1 MAVFSYIALDG
12 QGVEQRGEL
21 EALDERDAR
30 VLLRAQRLRPMRL
43 DAGPLPEDASALE
56 QIFRTVEPVLPR
68 AWMPAGGKDVGM
80 LFRQLSLMLRAGHTL
95 VQSLDA
101 AGRLT
106 VKHRARD
113 LTVGLA
119 GDLRAGKSLSG
130 AMAAA
135 GRPFTPF
142 MVKLTAS
149 GELSGDLDQVL
160 ERMANDLDRK
170 LELKRQL
177 INSLTYPVIVMLMA
191 VGVFSF
197 LAVSVVPRFA
207 SFIESRGRDVPV
219 EAQMLMDM
227 AAWFSAWGAWVGLG
241 FVLAVLAVLFAY
253 RRPLGRAVIDRLL
266 LLLPVLGGAIRDAT
280 MAQVA
285 WTLGLLLKSGA
296 TAIES
301 LRVVT
306 HVAGNT
312 VFVAAFQE
320 AENRLLTGASLA
332 KSLKQRVIPHMM
344 QHMVAVGEGTGQIDQ
359 VMEAVG
365 EYYRKSLDARI
376 KLMASLI
383 EPVLLIFVGAVVG
396 FVYYAFF
403 KTIMSAGGGGG

>member
-1 MAVFSYIALDG
+1 VTVYSYIALDG
-12 QGVEQRGEL
+12 QGVEQKGEL

-30 VLLRAQRLRPMRL
+30 VLLRAQRLRLMRL
-43 DAGPLPEDASALE
+43 MEGPLPEDLSPWE
-56 QIFRTVEPVLPR
+56 QVVHAVEPVMPR
-68 AWMPAGGKDVGM
+68 TWMPARGKDLAL
-80 LFRQLSLMLRAGHTL
+80 LFRQMSLMLRAGHTL

-101 AGRLT
+101 AARLT
-106 VKHRARD
+106 IKHRVRG
-113 LTVGLA
+113 LVNGLA
-119 GDLRAGKSLSG
+119 RALREGKSLSA
-130 AMAAA
+130 AMEAA

-149 GELSGDLDQVL
+149 GEVSGELDVVL
-160 ERMANDLDRK
+160 DRLANDLDRK
-170 LELKRQL
+170 MELKRQL
-177 INSLTYPVIVMLMA
+177 INSLTYPVIVLLMA

-207 SFIESRGRDVPV
+207 SFIESRGRDVPA
-219 EAQMLMDM
+219 EAQMLLDI
-227 AAWFSAWGAWVGLG
+227 SAWATAWGGWVVLGLLATVGGL
-241 FVLAVLAVLFAY
+241 LFAY
-253 RRPLGRAVIDRLL
+253 ATPRGRGLMDRALLWLPL
-266 LLLPVLGGAIRDAT
+266 LGGAIRDAT
-280 MAQVA
+280 MAQTA

-306 HVAGNT
+306 HVAGNR
-312 VFVAAFQE
+312 VYVAAFEE
-320 AENRLLTGASLA
+320 AENRLLTGKTLA
-332 KSLKQRVIPHMM
+332 KSLNQRPIPHMM
-344 QHMVAVGEGTGQIDQ
+344 RHMVEVGEGTGQIDQ

-365 EYYRKSLDARI
+365 EYFRKSLDARI

-383 EPVLLIFVGAVVG
+383 EPILLIFVGSVVG